1 MRQPG
6 MVLATMLAALGI
18 DAAEALEPPAWDR
31 PPANPPARPRS
42 IPRSDRYAAPPVLLS
57 SADRAALD
65 RAEAKRSRVAKAR
78 ARGAR

>member
-6 MVLATMLAALGI
+6 MFLTTMLAALGI

-31 PPANPPARPRS
+31 PPRATPPARPRS
-42 IPRSDRYAAPPVLLS
+42 IPRSMIGIDPARDSPDGV
-57 SADRAALD
+57 ALE

>member
-42 IPRSDRYAAPPVLLS
+42 IPRSMIRIDPARDSPDGV
-57 SADRAALD
+57 ALE

-78 ARGAR
+78 SRGER